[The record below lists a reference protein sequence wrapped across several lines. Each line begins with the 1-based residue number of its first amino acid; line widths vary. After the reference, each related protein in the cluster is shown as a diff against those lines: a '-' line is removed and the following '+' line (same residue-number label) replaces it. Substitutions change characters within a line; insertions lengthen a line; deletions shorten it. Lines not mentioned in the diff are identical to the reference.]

1 MSQPPLP
8 APANAALIPAAPW
21 LIPGVAPHLQTE
33 QPELVAAVAGAAR
46 WLLQR
51 SSVVELLIATAGGVT
66 AGGVLHP
73 SELPD
78 GRWQRHPFG
87 RAATGHGGNE
97 HGGTAAEPGAPPAG
111 SSAAGRHNDSDADSD
126 APDPADPVAAGWWVG
141 RAVLAGAA
149 GSADTASPADAVP
162 ASVGL
167 LLLADGALTHPGGP
181 LAPAPEQRREVVAA
195 SADAERRERH
205 WQADALAGRSDRRQP
220 APHRADPTGASLPMA
235 LRAMADR
242 QEAGQKWCAAGRFFG
257 ARYGVGYHVYR
268 WWR

>member
-8 APANAALIPAAPW
+8 APTNAALIPAAPW
-21 LIPGVAPHLQTE
+21 LIPGVAPQLQAE
-33 QPELVAAVAGAAR
+33 QPELVAAVVEAAR

-78 GRWQRHPFG
+78 PRWQRHPYG
-87 RAATGHGGNE
+87 R
-97 HGGTAAEPGAPPAG
+97 
-111 SSAAGRHNDSDADSD
+111 AGRHNDSDADSD
-126 APDPADPVAAGWWVG
+126 ALDPADPAAAGWWVG

-149 GSADTASPADAVP
+149 GSAGTASPADAVP

-167 LLLADGALTHPGGP
+167 LLLADGALSHPGGP

-205 WQADALAGRSDRRQP
+205 WQADALAGRSERRQP
-220 APHRADPTGASLPMA
+220 ASHRADPTGASLPMA

-242 QEAGQKWCAAGRFFG
+242 QEDGQKWCGAGRFFG
-257 ARYGVGYHVYR
+257 APYGVGYHVYR